1 MQNRKGNKYMEYR
14 KIIPCVT
21 MEDPVAEA
29 RFYNDSGADEVAFF
43 DSTAS
48 RESLDKNIPIIKE
61 ITRNIDMTL
70 EAFLVLRISSIPAKL
85 TGPNFFSPSL

>member
-1 MQNRKGNKYMEYR
+1 MAHYKDVNMEYR

-21 MEDPVAEA
+21 MENPIEEA

-61 ITRNIDMTL
+61 ITRNINSGRRYI
-70 EAFLVLRISSIPAKL
+70 F
-85 TGPNFFSPSL
+85 